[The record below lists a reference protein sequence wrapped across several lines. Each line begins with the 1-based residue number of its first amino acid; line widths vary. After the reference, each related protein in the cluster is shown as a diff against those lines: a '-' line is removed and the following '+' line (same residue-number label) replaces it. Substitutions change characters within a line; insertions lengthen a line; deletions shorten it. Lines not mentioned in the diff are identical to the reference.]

1 MNTRSLP
8 RPAAISYG
16 VFALLLIL
24 VGVLHLATPLLAAL
38 FCYLALTKL
47 AFWRK
52 KWIALT
58 LFSVLLVAAFLAG
71 VFFLKTAFVVLPE
84 IVSTA
89 IPVVVRWAEQY
100 GVELPFTDVES
111 LRAIAL
117 ESVRETLGH
126 VGKYVKLAT
135 KESVLLVIG
144 VVVAVGIF
152 MNPEFEPKRRRG
164 HGRVTLYS
172 YYTARIRERFASFY
186 SSFETVMGAQLIISG
201 VNTLATA
208 VFIYFA
214 DLPYAPVVVMLTF
227 VCGLLP
233 IIGNLI
239 SNTVIIGLAF
249 TISPQRAAAALI
261 FLVAIHR
268 LLYFFNAKIIGGR
281 IDHPMW
287 LTLLAL
293 IIGERLMGI
302 SGIILAPIILSFIKV
317 EMKKIE
323 MGEETLPLPKRES
336 RPRREVAQV

>member
-1 MNTRSLP
+1 M
-8 RPAAISYG
+8 
-16 VFALLLIL
+16 
-24 VGVLHLATPLLAAL
+24 LHLATPLLAAL
-38 FCYLALTKL
+38 FSYLALTKL
-47 AFWRK
+47 AFWGK

-58 LFSVLLVAAFLAG
+58 LFGIVLVAAFFAC
-71 VFFLKTAFVVLPE
+71 VFFLKTSFVVLPE

-89 IPVVVRWAEQY
+89 IPIVVRWAEQY

-111 LRAIAL
+111 LRTVAL
-117 ESVRETLGH
+117 ESVRDTLGH
-126 VGKYVKLAT
+126 VGKYVKIAT

-164 HGRVTLYS
+164 RGRANLYT
-172 YYTARIRERFASFY
+172 YYTGRIRERFASFY
-186 SSFETVMGAQLIISG
+186 GSFEIVMGAQIIISAI
-201 VNTLATA
+201 NTAATA

-214 DLPYAPVVVMLTF
+214 DLPYAFVVTMLTF
-227 VCGLLP
+227 ICGLLP

-239 SNTVIIGLAF
+239 SNTIIIGLAF
-249 TISPQRAAAALI
+249 TVSPKLAAYALT
-261 FLVAIHR
+261 FLVVIHK
-268 LLYFFNAKIIGGR
+268 LEYFLNSRIIGGR

-302 SGIILAPIILSFIKV
+302 SGLILAPIIISFIKV

-323 MGEETLPLPKRES
+323 MVEDVPPVRRDP